1 MDNIS
6 LIPVFV
12 LLLLSGPA
20 DAARA
25 HPLMVTL
32 IFECQ
37 PCLGKLK
44 IRSDHTRHPE
54 GGTKIGSTDRAGNT
68 FYDIIPDLIST

>member
-6 LIPVFV
+6 LIQVFV
-12 LLLLSGPA
+12 LLLLSDPA

-25 HPLMVTL
+25 HTL